1 MIRLRGK
8 TRRAATLILLV
19 CLGLAAGCRHP
30 KTWTMQPTSAPPP
43 PELGNGNDDSKDYN
57 VVWKQTSANKSPLN
71 PEWGSQARTGHLP
84 SQCGSDQPY
93 DCTGQKPVKDSPKG
107 LNDAF
112 CALAAIGQPFHGHA
126 DWGVA
131 EFRGAIGWLNFN
143 VFDGD
148 YCWAL
153 QPDHLEGVTD
163 DNFPQNPKEPQFLEL
178 EFDSRETAP
187 HFGDEPDAK
196 WWPKLSDNAL
206 EGFLSG
212 SFDDL
217 DKFLHPGS
225 PEKEKEYLACG
236 VVTGLFGLD
245 CDHGCRSEVHPV
257 YTLALQTNEDPAD
270 NEWVVMVRN
279 WGAGGFCSA
288 WNDEV
293 TAQQI
298 VVNLPVTSDTGP
310 TDVKIEQF
318 AGTADVGCPT
328 YGYAA
333 GEGEKLVFD
342 LPAPTPEK
350 QGMAVMVVKMQ
361 WPKDAKTM
369 ECNAVKV
376 NDLRKW
382 RGDVVSGAKEMD
394 VEGRL
399 SRAMREAG
407 MVSEAAP
414 ALHSS
419 RDISQLSL
427 NRHPPTANV
436 RQQIL
441 GAGTK
446 TMKVCPGPAAE
457 RTLATKLAQPLRETP
472 RKKLEP
478 DRAAAA
484 RNNAQFIELCR
495 TYAEQNKKAWPELEQ
510 FCSQHV
516 KAK

>member
-1 MIRLRGK
+1 MIRLVGK
-8 TRRAATLILLV
+8 ARRAATLVLV
-19 CLGLAAGCRHP
+19 SCLGLAAGCRHP
-30 KTWTMQPTSAPPP
+30 KTWTLQPTSTPPP
-43 PELGNGNDDSKDYN
+43 PELGSGNDKSKDYN
-57 VVWKQTSANKSPLN
+57 LVWTQTSSNKTPLN
-71 PEWGSQARTGHLP
+71 PEWGSQPGNLP
-84 SQCGSDQPY
+84 PAQCGADQPY
-93 DCTGQKPVKDSPKG
+93 DCTVQKPVKDSPQG

-143 VFDGD
+143 AFDGD
-148 YCWAL
+148 YCWVL
-153 QPDHLEGVTD
+153 KPDHLEGVTPN
-163 DNFPQNPKEPQFLEL
+163 NFPQVDPKNPQFLEL

-196 WWPKLSDNAL
+196 WWPGLSDKAWD
-206 EGFLSG
+206 GFLNG
-212 SFDDL
+212 KFDDL
-217 DKFLHPGS
+217 DNYLHPGTS
-225 PEKEKEYLACG
+225 GQDKQYLACG

-298 VVNLPVTSDTGP
+298 VVDLPVTSDTGP
-310 TDVKIEQF
+310 TDVRVEQF

-328 YGYAA
+328 YGYVA

-369 ECNAVKV
+369 QCNAVDV
-376 NDLRKW
+376 NNLRTW
-382 RGDVVSGAKEMD
+382 RGDPVSGTKEMD
-394 VEGRL
+394 VDSRL

-407 MVSEAAP
+407 LVPQRPSAP
-414 ALHSS
+414 HSS
-419 RDISQLSL
+419 RDISRLSL
-427 NRHPPTANV
+427 AQHPPKAAL
-436 RQQIL
+436 QQRID
-441 GAGTK
+441 GAETK
-446 TMKVCPGPAAE
+446 TLKLCPAPTVEHALTE
-457 RTLATKLAQPLRETP
+457 KLAKTPTETP
-472 RKKLEP
+472 RKKLEQ
-478 DRAAAA
+478 DAAAAA
-484 RNNAQFIELCR
+484 RNQAQFIELC
-495 TYAEQNKKAWPELEQ
+495 KAYSKQAQKTWPELEQ
-510 FCSQHV
+510 FCAQHV